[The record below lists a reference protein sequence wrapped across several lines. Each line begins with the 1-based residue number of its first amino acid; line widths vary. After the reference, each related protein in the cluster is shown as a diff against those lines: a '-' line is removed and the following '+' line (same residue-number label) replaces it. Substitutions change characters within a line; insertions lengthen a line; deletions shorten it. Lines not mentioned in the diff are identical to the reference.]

1 MMQFMRTL
9 FFGAE
14 LNVKNLCVH
23 HINYDKDD
31 LFEFNLVTLCRS
43 CNGKVNSR
51 RDMWRDYFTFRIMC
65 GDML

>member
-1 MMQFMRTL
+1 
-9 FFGAE
+9 
-14 LNVKNLCVH
+14 VKNLCVH